1 MPVPVIAAGISA
13 IGGII
18 GAKVA
23 SNAAGKA
30 ADQQVAS
37 GAEAQGRLDQAY
49 NQTFV
54 PAFSTLSQLSGLPAV
69 QPFGA
74 TPPGQA
80 GAPMAGVDPARAQA
94 LANQQAQGHGVKRPI
109 DPQALANQQAQ
120 GHSLASV
127 ANPAQVAA
135 KAQTA
140 TGFHGGG
147 TVKMIAPTGEL
158 ADVPSQ
164 MVAALEQ
171 QGARRA

>member
-80 GAPMAGVDPARAQA
+80 GAPMGGVDPARAQA
-94 LANQQAQGHGVKRPI
+94 LDNQQAQGHGVKRPI
-109 DPQALANQQAQ
+109 DPLLNQPKDAAELRRRLIQAEND
-120 GHSLASV
+120 GV
-127 ANPAQVAA
+127 TN
-135 KAQTA
+135 T
-140 TGFHGGG
+140 
-147 TVKMIAPTGEL
+147 E
-158 ADVPSQ
+158 VPSPP
-164 MVAALEQ
+164 AEPT
-171 QGARRA
+171 R